1 MHALL
6 KSHHP
11 ARHMKSFKYAFKGL
25 FHALMHEANFR
36 IEVVI
41 ASFFVSMGLLLGIKL
56 FEWAVLVLALGFML
70 SAEIM
75 NTVIEEFMDHLIQEH
90 HEGVR
95 VIKDLSAAFVLT
107 ASITALLVFIFVIWG
122 YLFV

>member
-1 MHALL
+1 
-6 KSHHP
+6 
-11 ARHMKSFKYAFKGL
+11 
-25 FHALMHEANFR
+25 MHEANFR